1 MSTKDS
7 FSKGDK
13 KRPNEQLWKLLDD
26 IKMQKVVDREEAEVR
41 LNNDTCAKFVKN
53 VEKQLLE
60 VE

>member
-26 IKMQKVVDREEAEVR
+26 IKMQKIVDREEAEIKT
-41 LNNDTCAKFVKN
+41 NNDTCAKFVKN
-53 VEKQLLE
+53 VEK
-60 VE
+60 